1 MKKTIW
7 LAAALV
13 TGAISSSASAAEVLF
28 GSGPS
33 PYSGDYGTGVPLTF
47 SSAGTNAKVTAWSI
61 GTDDKIY
68 QAKLGVWDGGIGVTN
83 GSNDDSHTVDNSGR
97 RDFIV
102 IQFDKLVELA
112 TGTFNTGWHGFND
125 TDATIGYLISGNPFA
140 TTVNLTGANV
150 SALSSYNLYG
160 SGSNGNSGNN
170 TRNINPGAKLG
181 NTWLIGASFN
191 NPEGTYKLDGFKLEK
206 LTYSVGA
213 VPEPATWMFMMLGMA
228 GVGFT
233 MRRKDKQTL
242 RVRYT

>member
-1 MKKTIW
+1 MKKSIW

-13 TGAISSSASAAEVLF
+13 TAAISSSANAAEMLF

-61 GTDDKIY
+61 GTDNKIY
-68 QAKLGVWDGGIGVTN
+68 QAQLGVWDSGIGVKN
-83 GSNDDSHTVDNSGR
+83 GSTDDSHTIDNSGR
-97 RDFIV
+97 KDFIV

-112 TGTFNTGWHGFND
+112 TATFNTGWHGFSD
-125 TDATIGYLISGNPFA
+125 TDATIGYLISGAPFA
-140 TTVNLTGANV
+140 TTVNLTGANQ
-150 SALSSYNLYG
+150 SSLSSYNLYE
-160 SGSNGNSGNN
+160 SGSIGNSGNS
-170 TRNINPGAKLG
+170 TRNINPTGKLG
-181 NTWLIGASFN
+181 NTWLIGSSFN
-191 NPEGTYKLDGFKLEK
+191 NPEGAYKLDGFKLEK
-206 LTYSVGA
+206 LTFSPA

-228 GVGFT
+228 AVGFT